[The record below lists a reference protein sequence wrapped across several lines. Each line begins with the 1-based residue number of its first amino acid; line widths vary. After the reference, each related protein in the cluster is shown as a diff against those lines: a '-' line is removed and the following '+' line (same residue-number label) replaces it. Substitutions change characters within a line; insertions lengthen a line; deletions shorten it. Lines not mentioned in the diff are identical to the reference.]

1 MKRQPLEAGTTIQL
15 NSIDYIVDT
24 VIGDGA
30 TCIVY
35 KAHYMDSRGLPHT
48 VNIKECYPY
57 ADNVSRHGN
66 ALQWES
72 EEQRQNSIS
81 AFVTTYDKLMNHQ
94 LGNFTVHAFDIDE
107 ANGTEYIIMDAND
120 GVTFDKDS
128 STSLTEIFT
137 TVKLLAHVAGQ
148 YHDNGYLHLD
158 IKPSN
163 FLVYPRP
170 SEHIILFDMDSI
182 TSIEDIKSGKI
193 SCVPYS
199 KGWAAPEQIQ
209 GQINKL
215 CPATDIYSIGAILF
229 EKIMSRNVE
238 PADTGLF
245 ADWDFD
251 EQIFENVNP
260 KIKRLLRNIF
270 KKTLAANVKRR
281 YQLIDTLLKDLDLA
295 IETVSAGMPYIISDY
310 PSPNANFIGR
320 QEELYKIE
328 SAFKN
333 NIKTV
338 FLHGFG
344 GIGKSELAKK
354 YAQIHKMDYDAILF
368 LSYENSLEELVK
380 DIFIQNYDE
389 NSGDNHNKVL
399 KRVLSK
405 QKVLLIIDNFDI
417 EIDEDAYL
425 DRFLRLNADIIITT
439 RTDFSVL
446 TIDKTTQI
454 DIQSLNKNELID
466 LFAKECD
473 RSLNNSEKI
482 IVDEILEKYDYY
494 TLLVPIFARQ
504 LTSSGWTLEK
514 LKEITDKGLKAF
526 ENTEK
531 VKIIKDGHAH
541 KLTGLDMMR
550 ATFRVFG
557 LSEIQK
563 QVLINLYF
571 LRFVKV
577 NKEQYR
583 KYFWELSEKRVE
595 HINAINDLL
604 ELGWIQKNPG
614 EFSEDEDLTIH
625 PIIVEMIL
633 CELNPDITKS
643 DMLMSYMNHYLPWA
657 DLKEELL
664 EGVDD
669 WGNLHIDEIGH
680 KLKWFCLF
688 ARSIDLNNINNL
700 SYVIV
705 TLQKLLNGNIFVIQ
719 LIDYWVIKDLLEKC
733 SDFIGSKAL
742 TCEIKFMLLNIFEIY
757 WVGKLTTRIGL
768 SDKAQEKI
776 RANIHKYFNMAYM
789 EAEQLPSPKKD
800 KAITLLCKPIVQLLT
815 QYGYTPIQR
824 SIFEIVCENEDT
836 WLHVLGEDDYFDWEP
851 GRVTFIGDEITTEKC
866 EIQVDTSVVLNKEV
880 DGDLYYSKKYNL
892 GYDVD
897 EIVQE
902 LLADTRFSNYE
913 KSCVFSD
920 MTDCVMRNLERY
932 HHLADYEECKK
943 HSDFLESI
951 DWQRFIKLCNH
962 FLEFAQT
969 YEYDCESAEYDIDC
983 ANAYIVVAEA
993 MLGNCDNLLTILD
1006 CATADMIEGIND
1018 IEPDDAR
1025 DWKTFTQF
1033 NVLDHIYSTDY
1044 KNTMQLYA
1052 LTHYSVVLRNLRKN
1066 ELILPSLIKC
1076 ANALEKKIN
1085 ENKDD
1090 LMWLIHSRDSDKD
1103 FTLMYDANSSG
1114 DVMSLMY
1121 NWYRTIAET
1130 ALNAYLDVGLSNKKG
1145 AKYFEIYTDYLKKL
1159 KSLMDKTYAFINY
1172 SSRSNKEINFTHYY
1186 CQHETIGSICIE
1198 YYAQLFQDGI
1208 DVNNFNSIIQN
1219 DERLSPSNVIEI
1231 YSKIAYEAFFE
1242 IDRRWVG
1249 TGGLS
1254 RVRKYLEGYD
1264 WNRLEEL
1271 LTAQENYSLENAN
1284 FVASIHPYKRG
1295 EIISNERRCDMYRA
1309 LVYAILDD
1317 SESFKVYMQH
1327 LMDGFKKDFDKSK
1340 NKLHWSFFTEFD
1352 DIRRID
1358 SMHTFMGKAL
1368 DYLYDI
1374 EKSAWAMPYLL
1385 ECTEYVHN
1393 HLKTLDN
1400 YSETMMYNWYKII
1413 VRFTIEAFLEEHD
1426 YKWDDMAEKYQAK
1439 LDEMSNK
1446 DYEETL

>member
-15 NSIDYIVDT
+15 NSINYIVDT

-199 KGWAAPEQIQ
+199 KGWAAPEQMQ

-657 DLKEELL
+657 NLKEELL

-1076 ANALEKKIN
+1076 ANALECKIKDNYEELRDLISTRWYPFDAESDLRYDIN
-1085 ENKDD
+1085 E
-1090 LMWLIHSRDSDKD
+1090 
-1103 FTLMYDANSSG
+1103 SG
-1114 DVMSLMY
+1114 EPMSLMY
-1121 NWYRTIAET
+1121 NWYRNIAEF
-1130 ALNAYLDVGLSNKKG
+1130 ALNAYLDTGLTNG
-1145 AKYFEIYTDYLKKL
+1145 ECFEIYTEYLKKM
-1159 KSLMDKTYAFINY
+1159 KSFTDNSYAFVDY
-1172 SSRSNKEINFTHYY
+1172 CSRSNKEVNFSHYY
-1186 CQHETIGSICIE
+1186 CQYQTIADICET
-1198 YYAQLFQDGI
+1198 YYVNLYQKGI
-1208 DVNNFNSIIQN
+1208 DIEAFKQKICEDKRISPINI
-1219 DERLSPSNVIEI
+1219 LSVCN
-1231 YSKIAYEAFFE
+1231 KIVCEEFFE
-1242 IDRRWVG
+1242 IDRCWTVK
-1249 TGGLS
+1249 GGYS
-1254 RVRKYLEGYD
+1254 AMKEYLNNND
-1264 WNRLEEL
+1264 WLKIEEL
-1271 LTAQENYSLENAN
+1271 LCFEEVVYFDTEDFEDESDA
-1284 FVASIHPYKRG
+1284 FSINSK
-1295 EIISNERRCDMYRA
+1295 CDMYRV
-1309 LVYAILDD
+1309 LLYAIKDD
-1317 SESFKVYMQH
+1317 ESTFDEYMQIIF
-1327 LMDGFKKDFDKSK
+1327 DDFKKTFDKERTVF
-1340 NKLHWSFFTEFD
+1340 HWSHFTEFD
-1352 DIRRID
+1352 VQYGELRYQGLIGE
-1358 SMHTFMGKAL
+1358 TFYWLDLIACQSIAL
-1368 DYLYDI
+1368 
-1374 EKSAWAMPYLL
+1374 PYLIKVS
-1385 ECTEYVHN
+1385 EYIHDW
-1393 HLKTLDN
+1393 LKTLPN
-1400 YSETMMYNWYKII
+1400 YSELMMYGWYKAIAE
-1413 VRFTIEAFLEEHD
+1413 FAFED
-1426 YKWDDMAEKYQAK
+1426 NDATSTYCKYQEK
-1439 LDEMSNK
+1439 VDEMSSK
-1446 DYEETL
+1446 DYREN